1 VKGGKL
7 KSSGELSRFP
17 SHDLMKREAISLLT
31 AVNDVMSEV
40 TDDHVIEE
48 ETKQY

>member
-1 VKGGKL
+1 VKGERL
-7 KSSGELSRFP
+7 NNSGVLSKFP
-17 SHDLMKREAISLLT
+17 SCDLMKREAVLLPT
-31 AVNDVMSEV
+31 AVNNVMSEV